1 VAVEVSALGR
11 GSYDQRAFVEFA
23 LGALTADDS
32 TSHAT
37 WSAGWLRRRDRI
49 EGARPSRRSWLVS
62 RSMVLGMAPR
72 ASWVAPRAQ
81 VTFLASGPA
90 LLRVARSGVITILS
104 IADVLRVEAGGFSS
118 RSVGAQLRR
127 SAGEGVIVH
136 AACQAAADAAVSV
149 LELDRSSVVVALPG
163 IREARE
169 RGPESFDAIG
179 VVAGSNRSLDVATVD
194 SIQQRGVPAEL
205 IAANVTSSRPCV
217 VFASPGDG
225 FPFAALEA
233 LARDTPVV
241 ASRTPTTTEI
251 LEGAVVLVE
260 SVAAGDIADAAVA
273 LATNDARRGLA
284 IAAGRA
290 RAGDFSCQRR
300 APELVSVLRR
310 ALASR

>member
-1 VAVEVSALGR
+1 
-11 GSYDQRAFVEFA
+11 
-23 LGALTADDS
+23 
-32 TSHAT
+32 
-37 WSAGWLRRRDRI
+37 
-49 EGARPSRRSWLVS
+49 
-62 RSMVLGMAPR
+62 
-72 ASWVAPRAQ
+72 
-81 VTFLASGPA
+81 
-90 LLRVARSGVITILS
+90 
-104 IADVLRVEAGGFSS
+104 
-118 RSVGAQLRR
+118 
-127 SAGEGVIVH
+127 
-136 AACQAAADAAVSV
+136 
-149 LELDRSSVVVALPG
+149 
-163 IREARE
+163 
-169 RGPESFDAIG
+169 
-179 VVAGSNRSLDVATVD
+179 VATVD